1 MKKYYKVTWQSGETC
16 KTLGSDIDQ
25 IKSKFD
31 NPDQLSIDHV
41 YVRGRGECHFATTI
55 KELPENSVFYRA
67 LAALGICGSEPLV
80 KITSGARETTCIDLV
95 TMEVRTFLNNQDVA
109 VLSPEEQNKLK
120 EMYRY
125 EV

>member
-1 MKKYYKVTWQSGETC
+1 MKKYYKVTWPDGETC

-31 NPDQLSIDHV
+31 NPDQLTIDHV
-41 YVRGRGECHFATTI
+41 YVRGGGKCHFATTI
-55 KELPENSVFYRA
+55 KELPEDSVFYRA
-67 LAALGICGSEPLV
+67 LTALGICGSEPLV
-80 KITSGARETTCIDLV
+80 KITSGVRETSCIDLA

-109 VLSPEEQNKLK
+109 ILSPEEQNELK
-120 EMYRY
+120 ELYNY